1 MAKNKKTYVGSSAFK
16 IAPLAVMG
24 IIQAGVGIAKA
35 IGGGIEKRKQ
45 EGLAR
50 EAKKRGDAYMEQYK
64 NFDPRV
70 QNPYEDLTVNLQQA
84 DYMKQQQ
91 AQQSADTLQQLRGS
105 GGGAGAAALATAM
118 SRQGALNAQRASASI
133 AGQERQ
139 NQMLNK
145 QFEAAEEKRL
155 QSFNLKRIQD
165 LGAYEFGTASASAA
179 AGQMA
184 NQQMFS
190 GIGDAASGIGSA
202 FGGMK
207 SGDNDLNLEEPIG
220 NIDSATETYEE
231 MVARTNSEQ

>member
-16 IAPLAVMG
+16 IAPLVVMG
-24 IIQAGVGIAKA
+24 IAQAGIGIAKA

-45 EGLAR
+45 EGLAKD
-50 EAKKRGDAYMEQYK
+50 AKKRGDAYMEQYK

-139 NQMLNK
+139 NQLRSK
-145 QFEAAEEKRL
+145 GFEATEEKRVKE
-155 QSFNLKRIQD
+155 FNLKRIQD

-184 NQQMFS
+184 NQQMWG
-190 GIGDAASGIGSA
+190 GIGDVAEGA
-202 FGGMK
+202 
-207 SGDNDLNLEEPIG
+207 G
-220 NIDSATETYEE
+220 NIGGGIKKKGDDD
-231 MVARTNSEQ
+231 NGDDDNGDDDDK

>member
-16 IAPLAVMG
+16 IAPLVVG
-24 IIQAGVGIAKA
+24 IVQAGVGIYKA
-35 IGGGIEKRKQ
+35 VSAGSEKRKQ

-50 EAKKRGDAYMEQYK
+50 EAKKRADVYMDQYK

-145 QFEAAEEKRL
+145 QFEATEEKRVKE
-155 QSFNLKRIQD
+155 FNLKRIQD

-184 NQQMFS
+184 NQQMWS
-190 GIGDAASGIGSA
+190 GVGDVAEGA
-202 FGGMK
+202 
-207 SGDNDLNLEEPIG
+207 G
-220 NIDSATETYEE
+220 NIGKGIMGDDDDDDDNGEKEETDK
-231 MVARTNSEQ
+231 

>member
-1 MAKNKKTYVGSSAFK
+1 MAKIKKKNVGSSAFK
-16 IAPLAVMG
+16 IAPLVVMG
-24 IIQAGVGIAKA
+24 IVQAGIGIAKA
-35 IGGGIEKRKQ
+35 VGGGIEKRKQ
-45 EGLAR
+45 EELAR
-50 EAKKRGDAYMEQYK
+50 EAKERGDKYMDQYR

-91 AQQSADTLQQLRGS
+91 AQQSADTLQQLRGV

-133 AGQERQ
+133 AQQERQ
-139 NQMLNK
+139 NQLRSK
-145 QFEAAEEKRL
+145 GFEATEEKRVKE
-155 QSFNLKRIQD
+155 FNLKRIQD
-165 LGAYEFGTASASAA
+165 LGAYEFGTASAATA

-184 NQQMFS
+184 NQQMWG

-202 FGGMK
+202 VGGMK

-231 MVARTNSEQ
+231 MVARTK